1 MPVNEPDT
9 PPTPRSAL
17 VPSTGL
23 IGVDAAST
31 GPSVGTPLLRLDGVT
46 KSFGKVQALRGVS
59 FDLMPG
65 EVHALLGENGAG
77 KSTLVKIIS
86 GVHAPDEGRLEVY
99 GQGTVFR
106 SPADAQAAGIAM
118 VYQELSLV
126 PTMSVAANL
135 FLGREPSRG
144 GIVKQGEILERTRAL
159 VDEWGFPLDGK
170 AIVGSLPFSH
180 RQMTEILK
188 GLMLDAR
195 ILVLD
200 EPTSAMMTGEEEVLF
215 EAVRR
220 VTERS
225 VGVIYVTHRLR
236 EVFRL
241 SQRVTVLRDGLN
253 AGTHETSKMDM
264 KGLIAEIVGP
274 GNKAVRQATTMG
286 LGPRGEQAASPEDL
300 ELTDD
305 EAARARAGR
314 YKVGVVLHT
323 ADSDWSKEQVRGI
336 TDTLAKYDA
345 EVVGITDADFKVDR
359 QIADLEAMV
368 QRRPDA
374 IISIP
379 VNEIATA
386 EAYAKVSRAGIQLI
400 VMDNPPKG
408 LEAGKDYAS
417 VVSADNYGNGQIAAE
432 QLAEHVRQD
441 GTVGILDF
449 GIVWFST
456 NQRAARFRQWFAD
469 NRPDVILKQADFLDP
484 ADAERVTADFLDA
497 NPDVDGLFVVWDDP
511 AMGAVRAVRAH
522 GRHIPITTADLG
534 DEVAGELARG
544 DLVKGVGAQQPYD
557 QGVAEAHAALKAL
570 LGEQTPPWVVLPGV
584 PVTQRNLLEAYE
596 QVWHATPPD
605 ELVEAARQAAATD
618 GGHPA
623 PAPPSA
629 STDGGER
636 VPVLELDG
644 VSNERLRSVDLTVAP
659 GEIVGLAGLV
669 GSGRTEI
676 LETIFGLRGVT
687 RGQMRV
693 AGRPAHLKSPSDAI
707 KMGIALVPEDRH
719 EQGLV
724 MDHSLERN
732 IAMPRMGW
740 LTRFGLFQFGSSR
753 SRSREAIKELS
764 IKVLDPEATV
774 SNLSG
779 GNQQKVVLGK
789 WRGPR
794 PDLLLLDEPTVGVD
808 VGAREEIYQI
818 MKRTAAEGAAV
829 LVASSDLVELLIV
842 CDRIAIVVD
851 GRIVS
856 VVSGDEIGTEDDLHH
871 LVQNTSQSLA
881 QEGSAA

>member
-1 MPVNEPDT
+1 MAMNESDI
-9 PPTPRSAL
+9 PPT
-17 VPSTGL
+17 
-23 IGVDAAST
+23 
-31 GPSVGTPLLRLDGVT
+31 LLRLGGVT

-59 FDLMPG
+59 FELMAG
-65 EVHALLGENGAG
+65 EVHALMGENGAG

-86 GVHAPDEGRLEVY
+86 GVHAPDEGTLEVY
-99 GQGTVFR
+99 GESTVFR
-106 SPADAQAAGIAM
+106 SPADARDAGIAV

-126 PTMSVAANL
+126 PSMSVAANL
-135 FLGREPSRG
+135 FLGREPNRAG
-144 GIVKQGEILERTRAL
+144 FVKQGEILERTRAL

-170 AIVGSLPFSH
+170 AIVESLPFAH

-188 GLMLDAR
+188 GVMWNAR

-200 EPTSAMMTGEEEVLF
+200 EPTSAMVSGEEEVLF
-215 EAVRR
+215 EAIRR
-220 VTERS
+220 VTERG

-241 SQRVTVLRDGLN
+241 SQRVTVLRDALN

-274 GNKAVRQATTMG
+274 GNKAVRQATIMG
-286 LGPRGEQAASPEDL
+286 LGPRGEQSASPEEL

-345 EVVGITDADFKVDR
+345 EVIGITDANFKVDR

-386 EAYAKVSRAGIQLI
+386 EAYAKVSQAGIQLI
-400 VMDNPPKG
+400 VMDNPPEG
-408 LEAGKDYAS
+408 LEPGRDYAS
-417 VVSADNYGNGQIAAE
+417 VVSADNHGNGQIAAE
-432 QLAEHVRQD
+432 LLAEHVRQD
-441 GTVGILDF
+441 GTVGIIDF

-497 NPDVDGLFVVWDDP
+497 NPDVDALFVVWDDP

-522 GRHIPITTADLG
+522 GMHIPITTVDLG
-534 DEVAGELARG
+534 DEVAWELARG

-557 QGVAEAHAALKAL
+557 QGLAEAHAALKAL
-570 LGEQTPPWVVLPGV
+570 LGEQTPPWVALPGV
-584 PVTQRNLLEAYE
+584 SVTQRNLLEAYE
-596 QVWHATPPD
+596 QVWHAPPSD
-605 ELVEAARQAAATD
+605 ELIEAARQSAVTD
-618 GGHPA
+618 GGRPGAAA
-623 PAPPSA
+623 PAEVNA
-629 STDGGER
+629 DGDER
-636 VPVLELDG
+636 VPVLELVG
-644 VSNERLRSVDLTVAP
+644 VSNERLSGVDLTVAP

-693 AGRPAHLKSPSDAI
+693 AGRPAHPKSPAAAV

-732 IAMPRMGW
+732 IAMPRMVR
-740 LTRFGLFQFGSSR
+740 LTRFGLFQSGPSR

-818 MKRTAAEGAAV
+818 MKRAAAEEAAV

-842 CDRIAIVVD
+842 CHRIALVVD
-851 GRIVS
+851 GRIVD
-856 VVSGDEIGTEDDLHH
+856 VVSRDEIGTEDNLHH
-871 LVQNTSQSLA
+871 LVHTA
-881 QEGSAA
+881 HAREQEGSVA